1 MAAPQSSGRRVPRD
15 RRSSAPTSGSTDAI
29 PRLLASGARAGRI
42 ALRHSDP
49 AAARAAGLD
58 VVPAHGLLSMAFL
71 ARLLTDGRPLDGLAS
86 FHVRVTAMPPGRFG
100 TDVHRDHAP
109 TP

>member
-1 MAAPQSSGRRVPRD
+1 
-15 RRSSAPTSGSTDAI
+15 
-29 PRLLASGARAGRI
+29 
-42 ALRHSDP
+42 
-49 AAARAAGLD
+49 
-58 VVPAHGLLSMAFL
+58 MAFL

-109 TP
+109 RP